1 MDRYRIIEVKQSV
14 FADND
19 AAAERMRG
27 ELDAQGTYLI
37 NLMSSPGSGKT
48 TTLLRLLPLLQRQL
62 RVGVMEA
69 DIDSDVDADTVSRTG
84 AKVIQLHTGG
94 MCHLDAGMPREGLQ
108 QLEAAGLDL
117 VILENVG
124 NLVCPAEFDT
134 GAVKNAMILSV
145 PEGHDKPLKY
155 PLIFTVCDALIINKI
170 DVLPYFD
177 FDMDKV
183 REYALRRNPRL
194 EIFPISAKTGDGVEA
209 WTNWLKKQVRDWTEE

>member
-19 AAAERMRG
+19 AEAASLRA
-27 ELDAQGTYLI
+27 ELRAQGTCLI

-48 TTLLRLLPLLQRQL
+48 TTLLRLLPLLQRTL

-94 MCHLDAGMPREGLQ
+94 MCHLDAGMTREGLQ
-108 QLEAAGLDL
+108 QLDAAGLDL

-124 NLVCPAEFDT
+124 NLVCPAEFDL
-134 GAVKNAMILSV
+134 GEAHKVVLISV
-145 PEGHDKPLKY
+145 TEGDDKPLKY
-155 PLIFTVCDALIINKI
+155 PDMFAAADVVIINKTDLAPYVRFDLERCETYARRVNPLI
-170 DVLPYFD
+170 TVL
-177 FDMDKV
+177 
-183 REYALRRNPRL
+183 RL
-194 EIFPISAKTGDGVEA
+194 SAVTGEGLDA
-209 WTNWLKKQVRDWTEE
+209 WCRWLKAQLAVASL

>member
-19 AAAERMRG
+19 AAAERLRG

-94 MCHLDAGMPREGLQ
+94 MCHLDAGMTREGLQ
-108 QLEAAGLDL
+108 QLDAARYRRASEPDDPLRPGGARQAAQ
-117 VILENVG
+117 I
-124 NLVCPAEFDT
+124 PA
-134 GAVKNAMILSV
+134 
-145 PEGHDKPLKY
+145 H
-155 PLIFTVCDALIINKI
+155 
-170 DVLPYFD
+170 LPD
-177 FDMDKV
+177 
-183 REYALRRNPRL
+183 LRRDDR
-194 EIFPISAKTGDGVEA
+194 
-209 WTNWLKKQVRDWTEE
+209 Q